1 MPNGYIMGD
10 NGIPLELI
18 DVATR
23 EGIEAL
29 FQRIERFG
37 GYAVPISSA
46 GSSDV
51 DQYLAHEI
59 AIVDGKIMDTVTG
72 QDLTDTGHLEID
84 STGQYMRVAS
94 RNSALISFDELRE
107 YTVEYITTDEFM
119 ENPGGDIEVANLL
132 YSSSWSEGIRAKNR
146 YGYKT
151 YGGLDYRTPQLTNY
165 SMYDCSASR
174 YLNVYSDRA
183 VTSEVFVAVAVS
195 ESAASLIFNVQGK
208 SVDYSDSLD
217 TTKEF
222 RPCKMLAPGHVGAY
236 YKRIRVYN
244 KALTAEEL
252 DMAFASSGTYMY
264 GKTADG
270 LVPLGSAVA
279 YTRLMDGTPA
289 IVDKPAS
296 APGVYTGDFGGEYT
310 NREFEYPEMG
320 NDVSGYT
327 DCSIY
332 SKISS
337 IRVGDMVAVNA
348 LPHPFSAAQKYLIEW
363 KSSDPDTIGCVD
375 GLLTAYKAGSAT
387 ITATIAG
394 TNISD
399 SITITV
405 EDAPVIELK
414 YYYPTIEEYAFGDS
428 NPETVMQAIQ
438 IALTVALD
446 GDYNGIVFPKMD
458 YYIKPVITN
467 ATYKRCVLIMK
478 DNFVVDFNGSTWY
491 MLDNEYCHCVADAVD
506 HDDGYNLFNVKFCGG
521 VVFKN
526 LTYYGERTYMAD
538 ANRTENEYTE
548 FVTFLKIGEG
558 AIRFRMENVIFY
570 NTVGF
575 NISTKSGLFGGD
587 RIHSK
592 LHYSDFASGHVA
604 DDGTV
609 EVHDNCICTPN
620 YMPITV
626 SEDRRYR
633 FGFLAY
639 TSYHSIA
646 SRLYDCL
653 FYDADY
659 NFIKADRLNHQ
670 YDLYDIPEN
679 AAYFKVNFYQSAVPT
694 EDTPDQLGNEYSI
707 AMFGFSGP
715 NLCRITNCR
724 FYNPHASAISITGG
738 QRFVIDHCY
747 TENGKRYAWSVD
759 FEDGWLE
766 MRSNVIVKNICFG
779 KWFMVMG
786 NGNKFQNNFF
796 SALSMNRFN
805 ENSSVVNNHIRTWNQ
820 SERYSGVDAYN
831 YVAKVVD
838 TEANSGSGW
847 INQWNTWNRDE
858 SEEYGY
864 TAY

>member
-1 MPNGYIMGD
+1 MPKGYIMGD

-18 DVATR
+18 DIVAR

-29 FQRIERFG
+29 FKRIERFG
-37 GYAVPISSA
+37 GYAIPLSSSE
-46 GSSDV
+46 SSEV
-51 DQYLAHEI
+51 DQYLVHEI

-72 QDLTDTGHLEID
+72 QDLTDSPRVEID
-84 STGQYMRVAS
+84 PSGQYIHVIKAD
-94 RNSALISFDELRE
+94 NALTSFESIDD
-107 YTVEYITTDEFM
+107 YTVELIAG
-119 ENPGGDIEVANLL
+119 ENP
-132 YSSSWSEGIRAKNR
+132 S
-146 YGYKT
+146 
-151 YGGLDYRTPQLTNY
+151 GGLNRLLFSNSNWSAKFTVSSNGMIDYRTPQYTNY
-165 SMYDCSASR
+165 GLRDVQAGK
-174 YLNVYSDRA
+174 YLNVYTDRA
-183 VTSEVFVAVAVS
+183 CTSDVFAAMSVS
-195 ESAASLIFNVQGK
+195 KTDGTLLFHVQGE
-208 SVDYSDSLD
+208 SVDYSSNLDSSKD
-217 TTKEF
+217 F
-222 RPCKMLAPGHVGAY
+222 CPCSMIAFDADGIGAY
-236 YKRIRVYN
+236 YKRIRIYA
-244 KALTAEEL
+244 KALTDEEL
-252 DMAFASSGTYMY
+252 GMAFASSGTYMY

-279 YTRLMDGTPA
+279 YTRLVDGTPA
-289 IVDKPAS
+289 IVDKPTN
-296 APGVYTGDFGGEYT
+296 APGIYTGEFGGEYT
-310 NREFEYPEMG
+310 IREFEYPETS

-327 DCSIY
+327 DCTIY
-332 SKISS
+332 TKLSNIF
-337 IRVGDMVAVNA
+337 VGDMVAVNA
-348 LPHPFSAAQKYLIEW
+348 LPHPFSAKQKYLIEW
-363 KSSDPDTIGCVD
+363 QSSDPTVIGCVD
-375 GLLTAYKAGSAT
+375 GLLTAHKPGSAT

-405 EDAPVIELK
+405 EDVPVIAPN

-428 NPETVMQAIQ
+428 DPENVMRAIQ
-438 IALTVALD
+438 SALTVALD

-467 ATYKRCVLIMK
+467 ATYKRCILIMK
-478 DNFVVDFNGSTWY
+478 DDFVVDFNGSTWY
-491 MLDNEYCHCVADAVD
+491 MQDNERCHCIAEAVD
-506 HDDGYNLFNVKFCGG
+506 HSDGYDLFSVKFCNG

-526 LTYYGERTYMAD
+526 LTYYGERTYMD
-538 ANRTENEYTE
+538 EVNRAENEYTE
-548 FVTFLKIGEG
+548 FVNFLKIGEG
-558 AIRFRMENVIFY
+558 AVRFRIENVNFY
-570 NTVGF
+570 NTAGF
-575 NISTKSGLFGGD
+575 NIATKSGLFGGD
-587 RIHSK
+587 RVHSA
-592 LHYSDFASGHVA
+592 LHYSDFALGHIA

-609 EVHDNCICTPN
+609 ETHDNCICTPN
-620 YMPITV
+620 YMPITS
-626 SEDRRYR
+626 SEERRYR

-639 TSYHSIA
+639 TSYHTIT

-694 EDTPDQLGNEYSI
+694 EDTPDQLGNEYAI

-715 NLCRITNCR
+715 DFCRITNCR

-738 QRFVIDHCY
+738 QRFIIDHCY

-779 KWFMVMG
+779 KWLMVMG

-796 SALSMNRFN
+796 FALNMDRFN
-805 ENSSVVNNHIRTWNQ
+805 ECSSVVNNHIRTWNQ
-820 SERYSGVDAYN
+820 CERYSGVDAYN
-831 YVAKVVD
+831 VVVKAVD
-838 TEANSGSGW
+838 TEANNGTGW

-864 TAY
+864 TSY